1 MNDLLSHLWPWTEIL
16 RETIE
21 NKNYDDALYI
31 IEDMKKK
38 RKLNKNQINF
48 IDELKEEIIKLK
60 NNKDLI

>member
-1 MNDLLSHLWPWTEIL
+1 MNDLLSHLWSWTEIL

-48 IDELKEEIIKLK
+48 IEELKEETIKLK